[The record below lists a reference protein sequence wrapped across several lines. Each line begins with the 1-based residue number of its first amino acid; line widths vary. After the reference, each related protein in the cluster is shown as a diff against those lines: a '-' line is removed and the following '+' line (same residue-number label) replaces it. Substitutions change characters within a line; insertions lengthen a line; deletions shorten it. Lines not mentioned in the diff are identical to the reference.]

1 MQTNKL
7 KNFPSVYYISLEESK
22 DRHENIVKQFSE
34 YGIIPTVILSKRF
47 SECNDEVTGKFLYQL
62 NGGTIGTIVSHLKAI
77 RKWYEE
83 TNEDYAFF
91 CEDDLSLETV
101 KYWDFTWEEFIESIP
116 DDAMCVQLHV
126 IREEYETFDLRKR
139 EWNDWAATAFI
150 LNREYAKILIDTY
163 CVGENKFNLELPSP
177 RDNIMPLG
185 ENILYAT
192 VENVAYSIPLF
203 VEEIKFNSTFSSE
216 DDADVK
222 NGQKTEHVNSY
233 HTVINYWKNRS
244 NTFEFDWGCTDP
256 EYIQLFSN
264 ENFVERIYE
273 KYCPVKEG
281 DVVVDIGANCGSF
294 TYSILDK
301 NPKHVYCIEPSDTLI
316 NCLEHNVGNG
326 PVTIINKAISD
337 CESYDKLIPNKG
349 VFIGYN
355 KSHTYST
362 TTFKNVIEKYQIDKI
377 DFLKF
382 DCEGGEYFIFTEEN
396 YEFIRNNVRH
406 YSGEWHI
413 NDHENSIEKFIQ
425 FRNLYLKDYE
435 NLYVYD
441 RTGKDI
447 TQNIFDDEY
456 LYEFKEL
463 WKDTYLGQFIIYV
476 TYNLSKKESHMNIE
490 ELLTKYSHDTENDEL
505 NFQLGMWYESQGHTA
520 PAVSYYLRCAERSE
534 NSDLVYEALLRC
546 YFCYEKQGE
555 RNGSSR
561 SMIFQAQAFRPDR
574 PEAYFLM
581 SQYSEKREWWQDC
594 YMDAHLA
601 LLYCNFDQPP
611 LRTDI
616 GYPGKY
622 GLLFEKAISG
632 WWWGKVE
639 ECKSIFLDLRNNYP
653 LNEHHKKLVDNNLK
667 NIFKNDPN
675 FAQKDFGFKQNFS
688 WGDLS
693 YEDIITIEREIINE
707 KVYRFWEDVKEG
719 DVVLDIGA
727 SVGAYTVSIL
737 DQKPKKVYC
746 VEPSKKLLKT
756 LSDNCFEKTL
766 EYLDNPLVY
775 INYGIVDKDTDK
787 INIFGGEDTFKGI
800 TFKKL
805 IEDYSIDHVNYM
817 KVDCEGGEYSI
828 FKEENMDFLLNKVDF
843 ISIEMHL
850 NYSGCREKFKQFRDK
865 YLIQFKN
872 YKVMSCTR
880 QNISWGNSLDL
891 KDKIF
896 DNDFIDNYSCEFMIY
911 MKNI

>member
-22 DRHENIVKQFSE
+22 DRHENIVNQFSE
-34 YGIIPTVILSKRF
+34 YGIIPTAILSKRF
-47 SECNDEVTGKFLYQL
+47 SECDDEVTGKLLHQL
-62 NGGTIGTIVSHLKAI
+62 NGGTIGTIVSHLKSI

-116 DDAMCVQLHV
+116 DDVMCVQLHV

-185 ENILYAT
+185 ENILYTT

-203 VEEIKFNSTFSSE
+203 VEEIKFNSTFSSD
-216 DDADVK
+216 DDADVQ
-222 NGQKTEHVNSY
+222 NGQKTGHVNSY
-233 HTVINYWKNRS
+233 HTIINYWKNRS
-244 NTFEFDWGCTDP
+244 NT
-256 EYIQLFSN
+256 
-264 ENFVERIYE
+264 
-273 KYCPVKEG
+273 
-281 DVVVDIGANCGSF
+281 
-294 TYSILDK
+294 
-301 NPKHVYCIEPSDTLI
+301 
-316 NCLEHNVGNG
+316 
-326 PVTIINKAISD
+326 
-337 CESYDKLIPNKG
+337 
-349 VFIGYN
+349 
-355 KSHTYST
+355 
-362 TTFKNVIEKYQIDKI
+362 
-377 DFLKF
+377 
-382 DCEGGEYFIFTEEN
+382 
-396 YEFIRNNVRH
+396 
-406 YSGEWHI
+406 
-413 NDHENSIEKFIQ
+413 
-425 FRNLYLKDYE
+425 
-435 NLYVYD
+435 
-441 RTGKDI
+441 
-447 TQNIFDDEY
+447 
-456 LYEFKEL
+456 
-463 WKDTYLGQFIIYV
+463 
-476 TYNLSKKESHMNIE
+476 KESHMNIE

-505 NFQLGMWYESQGHTA
+505 NFELGMWYESQGHTA

-534 NSDLVYEALLRC
+534 NSDLAYEALLRC
-546 YFCYEKQGE
+546 YFCYERQGE

-561 SMIFQAQAFRPDR
+561 SMLFQAQAFRPDR

-601 LLYCNFDQPP
+601 LLYCNFDQQP

-639 ECKSIFLDLRNNYP
+639 ECKSIFLDLKNNYP
-653 LNEHHKKLVDNNLK
+653 LNEHHRKLVDNNLK

-675 FAQKDFGFKQNFS
+675 FAQKDFGFKQDFS

-719 DVVLDIGA
+719 DIVLDIGA

-756 LSDNCFEKTL
+756 LSDNCFGKTL

-787 INIFGGEDTFKGI
+787 INIFGGEDAFKCI

-828 FKEENMDFLLNKVDF
+828 FKQENMNFLLNKVDF

-850 NYSGCREKFKQFRDK
+850 NYSGCREKFKEFRDK

-911 MKNI
+911 VKNI